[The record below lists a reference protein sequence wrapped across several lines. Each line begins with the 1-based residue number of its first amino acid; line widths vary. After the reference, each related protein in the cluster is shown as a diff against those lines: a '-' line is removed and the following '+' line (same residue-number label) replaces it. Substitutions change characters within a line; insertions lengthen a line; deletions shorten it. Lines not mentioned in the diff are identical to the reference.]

1 MINWQKIL
9 ENKYNHLLTV
19 EILIIV
25 AYPLFY
31 FVDEKFPLS
40 SLLFLMALAPA
51 LNVAL
56 KLRNFLIVMS
66 MGIIFFVFR
75 LIANYKAIELN
86 EEATFIVLGFYSV
99 FILLAIIIL
108 LKKIMS
114 YRVVTSD
121 TIKGGISIYI
131 LIGFLWTMLY
141 LILLNFDPQAISN
154 VSVVK
159 EKMSLDCFY
168 FSFTTLTTLGYGDMA
183 PVTSYAKILAVTEA
197 VVGPLYI
204 AILIAQLV
212 ALNMV
217 SKMREQE

>member
-1 MINWQKIL
+1 MIKWPKIL
-9 ENKYNHLLTV
+9 ENKYNYLLTIELV
-19 EILIIV
+19 III
-25 AYPLFY
+25 AYPLFH

-40 SLLFLMALAPA
+40 QLLFLMALAPA

-56 KLRNFLIVMS
+56 SFRRFLAVMS
-66 MGIIFFVFR
+66 MGLIVFIFN
-75 LIANYKAIELN
+75 LIATYQAKEFS

-114 YRVVTSD
+114 YRVISAD

-141 LILLNFDPQAISN
+141 LMLLLIDPQAISN
-154 VSVVK
+154 VTKDGAV
-159 EKMSLDCFY
+159 LDSFY
-168 FSFTTLTTLGYGDMA
+168 YSFTTLTTLGYGDMA
-183 PVTSYAKILAVTEA
+183 PVTSYAKILAITEA
-197 VVGPLYI
+197 VIGPLYI

-212 ALNMV
+212 ALNMAA
-217 SKMREQE
+217 KIREKE